1 MDNLKKPPHSMEA
14 EQAVIGIVLVK
25 PHLWDDVS
33 FLGPSDFYHHMHRTL
48 WDRMAKNESA
58 RDIVSMMT
66 DSELDT
72 KIYLA
77 EITRNAPL
85 TANIG
90 RYGQIVRERALLR
103 RLIAECATTIDA
115 AYSMASTPSTVITE
129 HIRRADGLLDG
140 AITTGGLRHV
150 FDITADWYH
159 NARERSKT
167 GKVSGVETGFPYLD
181 KRWGGLRDSTVTII
195 AGRPKTGKTTLALN
209 IAEHVSRTMPVA
221 MFQMEMGE
229 DEIADRLI
237 AAVAKYELN
246 DIRGGKIPEECD
258 PLFHAIHVLKQSK
271 MHVDANPR
279 QTIDYIR
286 LNAKKFAKEHGKPL
300 IMIDYLGL
308 IEMGGKAGN
317 KSEAVTEVSR
327 EVKLLAK
334 ELKCPIILLCQMNR
348 NAERES
354 RKPKLSDLRDSG
366 SIEQDADVVCFTHK
380 DSEEQGYSE
389 IITRAIRSGQPGT
402 DYLTCR
408 FNVGRFETP
417 PDGWMPHDEN
427 QNQEQRQSSRK
438 PRQSKDPLWG
448 KS

>member
-1 MDNLKKPPHSMEA
+1 MDNLKKPPHSIEA
-14 EQAVIGIVLVK
+14 EQAVLGVVLVN

-33 FLGPSDFYHHMHRTL
+33 FLSGSDFYHHMHRTL
-48 WDRMAKNESA
+48 WDRMAKDESA
-58 RDIVSMMT
+58 RDVVSMMT
-66 DSELDT
+66 DSETDT
-72 KIYLA
+72 KLYIADL
-77 EITRNAPL
+77 TRNAPV
-85 TANIG
+85 TANVAK
-90 RYGQIVRERALLR
+90 YGQIIRERALLR
-103 RLIAECATTIDA
+103 RLIAECAVTMDA
-115 AYSMASTPSTVITE
+115 AYNMANTPSTVITE

-150 FDITADWYH
+150 FDLAADWYH
-159 NARERSKT
+159 NARERTKN
-167 GKVSGVETGFPYLD
+167 GKVSGVETGFPFLD
-181 KRWGGLRDSTVTII
+181 RRWGGLRDSTVTII

-237 AAVAKYELN
+237 AAVARYELN
-246 DIRGGKIPEECD
+246 DIRGGNIPDDCD
-258 PLFHAIHVLKQSK
+258 PLLGAIETLKRSK

-308 IEMGGKAGN
+308 IEMGGKSGN
-317 KSEAVTEVSR
+317 KNEAVTEVSR

-380 DSEEQGYSE
+380 DKEDQGYSE

-402 DYLTCR
+402 DYLTCQ
-408 FNVGRFETP
+408 FNIGRFETP
-417 PDGWMPHDEN
+417 PDGWTPQDESAQPRPAGN
-427 QNQEQRQSSRK
+427 TRK
-438 PRQSKDPLWG
+438 PRERTWG
-448 KS
+448 

>member
-1 MDNLKKPPHSMEA
+1 MDNLKKPPHSVEA
-14 EQAVIGIVLVK
+14 EQAVIGSVLLS
-25 PHLWDDVS
+25 PHCWDDVS
-33 FLGPSDFYHHMHRTL
+33 FLSPEDFYRHEHRTL
-48 WDRMAKNESA
+48 WAMFVRGDES
-58 RDIVSMMT
+58 RDMVSVMT
-66 DSELDT
+66 NSDMET
-72 KIYLA
+72 KLYVA
-77 EITRNAPL
+77 EIARNTPSA
-85 TANIG
+85 ANAA
-90 RYGQIVRERALLR
+90 RYAQIVRERALLR
-103 RLIAECATTIDA
+103 RLIAECASTIEA
-115 AYSMASTPSTVITE
+115 AYNMDNTPSTVISE
-129 HIRRADGLLDG
+129 HVRRADGLLDG
-140 AITTGGLRHV
+140 AITTGGLRHI
-150 FDITADWYH
+150 FDITADWYN
-159 NARERSKT
+159 NARDRSKH

-181 KRWGGLRDSTVTII
+181 RRWGGLRDSTVTII

-209 IAEHVSRTMPVA
+209 IAEHVSRKMPVA

-237 AAVAKYELN
+237 ASVANYQLN
-246 DIRGGKIPEECD
+246 DIRGGNIPDDCD
-258 PLFHAIHVLKQSK
+258 PLMSAVEVMKKSK

-308 IEMGGKAGN
+308 IEMGGKQGTKN
-317 KSEAVTEVSR
+317 EAVTEVSR

-380 DSEEQGYSE
+380 DKEEQGYSE

-408 FNVGRFETP
+408 FDVGRFETP
-417 PDGWMPHDEN
+417 PDGWCPADESPKTER
-427 QNQEQRQSSRK
+427 QERNKNTRGAQS
-438 PRQSKDPLWG
+438 WG
-448 KS
+448 

>member
-1 MDNLKKPPHSMEA
+1 MDNLKKPPHSLEA
-14 EQAVIGIVLVK
+14 EQAVIGSVLIS
-25 PHLWDDVS
+25 PHCWDDVS
-33 FLGPSDFYHHMHRTL
+33 FLSPDDFYKHDHRVL
-48 WDRMAKNESA
+48 WAMLARNEDSRDMVSVMTNSDMEIKLYVAELARNTPSA
-58 RDIVSMMT
+58 
-66 DSELDT
+66 
-72 KIYLA
+72 A
-77 EITRNAPL
+77 NA
-85 TANIG
+85 A

-103 RLIAECATTIDA
+103 RLIAECAVTIDA
-115 AYSMASTPSTVITE
+115 AYNMENTPSTVITE

-167 GKVSGVETGFPYLD
+167 GKVSGVETGFPFLD
-181 KRWGGLRDSTVTII
+181 RRWGGLRDSTVTII

-237 AAVAKYELN
+237 AAVANYELN
-246 DIRGGKIPEECD
+246 DIRGGMIPEECD
-258 PLFHAIHVLKQSK
+258 PLFHAIQVLKKSK

-308 IEMGGKAGN
+308 IEMGAKAGTKN
-317 KSEAVTEVSR
+317 EAVTEVSR

-380 DSEEQGYSE
+380 DKEDQGYSE

-417 PDGWMPHDEN
+417 PEGWFPESEKQQDQQQQPN
-427 QNQEQRQSSRK
+427 RNRTKRSPS
-438 PRQSKDPLWG
+438 WG
-448 KS
+448 G